1 MARSSEVGNG
11 KNGRVLEQLVARSD
25 APRPVQCELGE
36 VDDECIG
43 AFKLSDLVNN
53 WQMDEVQTL
62 QSPSA
67 LVTRVRQSARASLA
81 TCWTIC
87 SGRDAARLRDRLL
100 FEVHCRVVPMGG

>member
-11 KNGRVLEQLVARSD
+11 KNGRVLEQLVAVRVARSD

-43 AFKLSDLVNN
+43 AFKLNLVNN

-62 QSPSA
+62 QSPNA
-67 LVTRVRQSARASLA
+67 LVTRVRQSARAS
-81 TCWTIC
+81 
-87 SGRDAARLRDRLL
+87 
-100 FEVHCRVVPMGG
+100 